1 MWWLNL
7 STALGTLIL
16 AVPVWRLNRNK
27 KLLQRIK
34 DTDRSDVADDDFRKK
49 IRDIA
54 EEKQKDEV
62 ATWRWWHEV
71 CLWAGYAGV
80 AAGALGRLLV
90 T

>member
-1 MWWLNL
+1 MWWLNF
-7 STALGTLIL
+7 STALGTLVL

-34 DTDRSDVADDDFRKK
+34 DTDRPDVGDDDFRKK

-54 EEKQKDEV
+54 EEKQKNEV
-62 ATWRWWHEV
+62 ATWRWWHEA

-80 AAGALGRLLV
+80 AVGAIGRLIV

>member
-16 AVPVWRLNRNK
+16 AVPGWRLNRNK
-27 KLLQRIK
+27 KLLQRLK
-34 DTDRSDVADDDFRKK
+34 DADRPDVGDDDFRKRV
-49 IRDIA
+49 RDIA

-62 ATWRWWHEV
+62 ATWRWWHEA
-71 CLWAGYAGV
+71 CLWAGYACV
-80 AAGALGRLLV
+80 AIGALGRLLA